1 MTVCIIYLILEH
13 CVVTILS
20 VTILFASVCED
31 DDVRNLSLSDSEFIV
46 EVCRNGNYLPVC
58 LDSWDHREA
67 SVVCRQLGMNDG
79 ELFLE

>member
-20 VTILFASVCED
+20 VTIFFASVCED

-46 EVCRNGNYLPVC
+46 EVCRNGSYHPVC

-67 SVVCRQLGMNDG
+67 SVVCRQLGMTDG
-79 ELFLE
+79 MLFLE